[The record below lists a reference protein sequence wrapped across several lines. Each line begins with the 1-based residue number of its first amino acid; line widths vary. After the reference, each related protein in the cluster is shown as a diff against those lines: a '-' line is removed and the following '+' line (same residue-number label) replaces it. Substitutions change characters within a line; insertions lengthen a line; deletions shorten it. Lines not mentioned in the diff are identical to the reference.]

1 MMQAKSFELF
11 PEAASTI
18 AGQVDALYAF
28 LILVS
33 AFFSLLIAFLVV
45 YFAYKYRA
53 RPGVPFNPEP
63 HDDHSAGGMILEIVW
78 TAIPLGLSMIMF
90 VWGVSI
96 YFTESRP
103 PADSM
108 EVYVTGKQWMWK
120 IQHMEGAR
128 EINELHIPVG
138 RNIKLTMTSEDVIH
152 DFSVPAFR
160 TKSDVLPGKY
170 TTEWFQATKVGQY
183 HIFCAEYCGTKH
195 SGMVGTVYVMSQAD
209 YNTWLGAGSGEGS
222 MAEQGQSLFNQLGCG
237 NCHASVVN
245 NQNGRCPNLVGLFG
259 SRVDLKG
266 GTSVRADESYI
277 RESILYPQSKI
288 VAGYEDYMPTFKGLI
303 TEDGLLKLIE
313 YVKSLGAKNGT
324 QNTATSMPVQ
334 TGPVPQESG
343 RAAGLNA
350 FGNQAART
358 GQNSGA
364 TANRPPQGN
373 R

>member
-1 MMQAKSFELF
+1 MQAKSFQLF

-18 AGQVDALYAF
+18 AGQVDGLYAF

-63 HDDHSAGGMILEIVW
+63 HDDHSIGGMILEIVW
-78 TAIPLGLSMIMF
+78 SVIPLGLSMIMF

-103 PADSM
+103 PSDAM
-108 EVYVTGKQWMWK
+108 EIYVTGKQWMWK

-138 RNIKLTMTSEDVIH
+138 RNVKLTMTSEDVIH
-152 DFSVPAFR
+152 DFYIPAFR
-160 TKSDVLPGKY
+160 TKADVLPGKY
-170 TTEWFQATKVGQY
+170 TTEWFQATKVGAY

-195 SGMVGTVYVMSQAD
+195 SGMIGTVYVMSQAD
-209 YNTWLGAGSGEGS
+209 YNVWLGAGSGEGS

-259 SRVDLKG
+259 SRVELKG
-266 GTSVRADESYI
+266 GSSVKADEAYI
-277 RESILYPQSKI
+277 RESVLYPQSKI
-288 VAGYEDYMPTFKGLI
+288 VAGFDDYMPTFKGLI
-303 TEDGLLKLIE
+303 TEDGMLKLIE

-324 QNTATSMPVQ
+324 QNRATSMPVE
-334 TGPVPQESG
+334 TSASAPSKP
-343 RAAGLNA
+343 ALPK
-350 FGNQAART
+350 AR
-358 GQNSGA
+358 
-364 TANRPPQGN
+364 PQGKMAAVPADAGAPAGN